1 MKLIVKTL
9 IALVVAGILALG
21 ALTLPV
27 VQTWLVV
34 LNLPSFP
41 DWPDPVRVL
50 GAEDEGKIYFATHS
64 PFDLQIILSGSRG
77 VETTG
82 LGHLTFPAQNS
93 EAPLPA
99 MVILPGS
106 GGIKPGR
113 EHEYAAFLN
122 KEGFA
127 AFVVEYYAPR
137 GLNDETNYLIRTGS
151 VTEYD
156 LIADAY
162 SALTLLST
170 SPRIDANRIGV
181 VGFSYGGMATR
192 LAMDDRIRLA
202 LAPDHRGFASH
213 IDIYGPC
220 FQKLGTKKTNGA
232 PLLTLRGSEDASNDL
247 EACAEREN
255 ELKSLGVDV
264 EAIVYDGAG
273 HAWEN
278 TQPQFFSEQSP
289 YIEGCEWNYDEKGVP
304 LVDGERLVDYE
315 QDATRPERIAA
326 RLRLGARLSDCVKYG
341 YLIGRDEK
349 TRGQAYADAAR
360 FLHAKL

>member
-50 GAEDEGKIYFATHS
+50 SVEDEGKIYFATHS
-64 PFDLQIILSGSRG
+64 PFDLQIILSGFRG
-77 VETTG
+77 AETTG

-170 SPRIDANRIGV
+170 SPRIDGNRIGV

-213 IDIYGPC
+213 IDIYVVRV
-220 FQKLGTKKTNGA
+220 F
-232 PLLTLRGSEDASNDL
+232 RS
-247 EACAEREN
+247 
-255 ELKSLGVDV
+255 
-264 EAIVYDGAG
+264 
-273 HAWEN
+273 W
-278 TQPQFFSEQSP
+278 
-289 YIEGCEWNYDEKGVP
+289 VP
-304 LVDGERLVDYE
+304 KRLM
-315 QDATRPERIAA
+315 A
-326 RLRLGARLSDCVKYG
+326 RHC
-341 YLIGRDEK
+341 
-349 TRGQAYADAAR
+349 
-360 FLHAKL
+360 